1 MANSPEQSSE
11 KTLFVSNRPGLGILY
26 KTIAI
31 GMFTVMSGIVK
42 EVSQTIPT
50 GEVVFFRSFAALPII
65 LIWLVLRGEL
75 SQGLK
80 TKNLDLHMWRG
91 LVGSTAMGFNFVGLA
106 LLTLPEATA
115 LSYVTP
121 IFTLILSAVILG
133 ERIRLIR
140 ISAVGVGLLGVL
152 IMLSPQLSSTETM
165 QDTALIGS
173 LCMLAAAA
181 ARGFVQIHLRK
192 MAQIEATAAIV
203 FYFSLTASILSLLTL
218 PFGWVVPPLHTLFLL
233 VSTGIIGGI
242 AQILVTSSYRYAPA
256 SLLAPYDYTSM
267 IFALFIGYV
276 WFDEWPTLVILAG
289 AGLVILANVVV
300 ILRERRLGLSRGKAK
315 RLLDPKGG

>member
-1 MANSPEQSSE
+1 MVTPAAHPSE
-11 KTLFVSNRPGLGILY
+11 KTLFASNRPGLGILY

-31 GMFTVMSGIVK
+31 GLFTIMSGLVK
-42 EVSQTIPT
+42 EVSQTVPT
-50 GEVVFFRSFAALPII
+50 GEVVFFRSCAALPVII
-65 LIWLVLRGEL
+65 IWLIVRGEL

-80 TKNLDLHMWRG
+80 TKNPGLHIWRG

-121 IFTLILSAVILG
+121 IFTLILSALLLG
-133 ERIRLIR
+133 EPIRLIR
-140 ISAVGVGLLGVL
+140 ISAVGVGLVGVL
-152 IMLSPQLSSTETM
+152 VMLSPQLSSTETM

-173 LCMLAAAA
+173 LCILAAAA

-192 MAQIEATAAIV
+192 IAQIEATATIV
-203 FYFSLTASILSLLTL
+203 FYFSLTTSALSLLTL
-218 PFGWVVPPLHTLFLL
+218 PFGWVIPPLSTFIFL
-233 VSTGIIGGI
+233 VSIGVIGGV
-242 AQILVTSSYRYAPA
+242 AQILVTLSYRYAPA

-267 IFALFIGYV
+267 LFALIIGYI
-276 WFDEWPTLVILAG
+276 WFDEWPTLVVLTG

-315 RLLDPKGG
+315 RLMDPKGE